1 LLQTVAALTIYL
13 SRAIKAQWR
22 GKMASHIAGFASA
35 SGRNVPKTRNW
46 HRYGAHGVLLA
57 LPMSL
62 ALWAV
67 IGVVVL

>member
-1 LLQTVAALTIYL
+1 
-13 SRAIKAQWR
+13 
-22 GKMASHIAGFASA
+22 MASHIAGFASA